1 MAGRS
6 AGRSLPVGPPTV
18 PVHHVGLHTDGTGP
32 IDQVMISSNPVT
44 QDMITS

>member
-1 MAGRS
+1 M

-18 PVHHVGLHTDGTGP
+18 PVHTDGTGP

-44 QDMITS
+44 RSDMITS